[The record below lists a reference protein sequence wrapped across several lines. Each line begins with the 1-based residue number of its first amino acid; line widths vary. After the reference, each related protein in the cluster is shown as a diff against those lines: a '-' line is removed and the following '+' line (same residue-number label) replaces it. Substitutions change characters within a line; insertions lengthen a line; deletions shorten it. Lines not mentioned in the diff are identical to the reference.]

1 MAVERQGRATEQG
14 PPQLGR
20 FPTGRPGY
28 DIQQDLEAGEKLL
41 WTGLPRRGLML
52 RGIDFFAIPFSLLWC
67 GFAIVWET
75 MTFTTGAPLLFR
87 LWGVPFV
94 LVGLYIVFGRF
105 IVDAKSRART
115 VYAVTDRRVLIV
127 SGLFRKNIQSL
138 FLRGLAEMNL
148 SEDHAGRGTI
158 TFGRT
163 GFPQIMMIR
172 GWPGTGT
179 SLPPAFEG
187 IDHAAQV
194 LDIIRKA
201 HNAA

>member
-1 MAVERQGRATEQG
+1 MAVERHGRADDRG
-14 PPQLGR
+14 SSQLGR
-20 FPTGRPGY
+20 PSGRPGY
-28 DIQQDLEAGEKLL
+28 DIQQDLESGEKLL
-41 WTGLPRRGLML
+41 WTGQPRRGLML
-52 RGIDFFAIPFSLLWC
+52 RGADVIAIPFSLLWC
-67 GFAIVWET
+67 GFAIFWEA
-75 MTFTTGAPLLFR
+75 MVFTQGAPFFFR

-105 IVDAKSRART
+105 IVDAKTRART

-127 SGLFRKNIQSL
+127 SGLFRKNVQSL
-138 FLRGLAEMNL
+138 YLRSLPEMNF
-148 SEDHAGRGTI
+148 SEGQAGRGTI

-163 GFPQIMMIR
+163 GFPQNMMIR

-187 IDHAAQV
+187 IERAAQV
-194 LDIIRKA
+194 LDIVRKA